1 MRSYWDEDLAI
12 LSAENVSF
20 SLETA
25 GLGSRFAAVALDT
38 FYQSLVFLLVAL
50 AALGFEIYVFSY
62 GDMPKWLVSTLLAL
76 YFLGSFALFFVYFFV
91 FEWLW
96 DGQTP
101 GKRFFG
107 LRVMMSNGLP
117 LNVSASLA
125 RNAVRVVDI
134 LPFYG
139 FGAAVALSNDL
150 NQRMGDLVAGT
161 IVVRESKTQKQRKPL
176 SINDA
181 VEAFLSAATTVPG
194 TQSEA
199 KPFEENQELHVESA
213 SVVDAEAMALARK
226 LSRED
231 YELARDFLA
240 RRETL
245 PPAARTRLGNALA
258 ARLAAKL
265 EQETPAA
272 FEPFLEEILAI
283 LGRVYA

>member
-1 MRSYWDEDLAI
+1 MHSYWDEDLAI

-25 GLGSRFAAVALDT
+25 GLGSRFAALAMDT
-38 FYQSLVFLLVAL
+38 FYQVLVFILIML
-50 AALGFEIYVFSY
+50 AVLGFETYVFSF
-62 GDMPKWLVSTLLAL
+62 GDMPKWLVSSLIAL
-76 YFLGSFALFFVYFFV
+76 YFLASFALFFGYYFV

-101 GKRFFG
+101 GKRYFG
-107 LRVMMSNGLP
+107 LRVMMANGLP
-117 LNVSASLA
+117 LNVTASLA
-125 RNAVRVVDI
+125 RNAVRVVDF

-139 FGAAVALSNDL
+139 FGAAVALSNGL

-181 VEAFLSAATTVPG
+181 VEVFLSAATTVPG
-194 TQSEA
+194 TKADTQ
-199 KPFEENQELHVESA
+199 PLEEDQTLRVEPVRS
-213 SVVDAEAMALARK
+213 VDAEAVALSQK

-245 PPAARTRLGNALA
+245 PPAARTRLGSALA
-258 ARLAAKL
+258 TRLATKL
-265 EQETPAA
+265 GQEAPAA
-272 FEPFLEEILAI
+272 FEPFIEETLTVLSRI
-283 LGRVYA
+283 YA